1 MAGCVAVGIWVLES
15 ESDGMGYNRVMDEHF
30 DEDLKPI
37 KPRRRVRLA
46 SWLVLLLLPIAL
58 MLPSFAENLRLAVVG
73 HETVCCDP
81 ENRAA
86 RARENRETADLIMKV
101 GLIGSMALAAVG
113 ALGFLM
119 AVVRFLPG
127 ILKIVFG
134 LAVILVATYMIYGSW
149 RMYDYYTN
157 NAEDY
162 YAADAWYGF
171 RDLEW
176 YLPTEW

>member
-1 MAGCVAVGIWVLES
+1 
-15 ESDGMGYNRVMDEHF
+15 MDEQF
-30 DEDLKPI
+30 DDLKDI
-37 KPRRRVRLA
+37 KPRKRVKLA

-58 MLPSFAENLRLAVVG
+58 MLPSFAENLRIAVIGREV
-73 HETVCCDP
+73 VCCDP
-81 ENRAA
+81 ANRAELEKKA
-86 RARENRETADLIMKV
+86 EAAWESREQADWIMKV

-127 ILKIVFG
+127 LFKIVFG
-134 LAVILVATYMIYGSW
+134 LAVLLVAGYIIFASY

-157 NAEDY
+157 NTEEY
-162 YAADAWYGF
+162 YKTDSWYGF

-176 YLPTEW
+176 YLPTEWTFSRGEE

>member
-1 MAGCVAVGIWVLES
+1 
-15 ESDGMGYNRVMDEHF
+15 MGYNRVMDEHF

-81 ENRAA
+81 ENRAELKEKAA

-119 AVVRFLPG
+119 AVARFLPG
-127 ILKIVFG
+127 LLKIVFG
-134 LAVILVATYMIYGSW
+134 LAVILAAAYIIYGSW

-157 NAEDY
+157 NTDDY
-162 YAADAWYGF
+162 YATDAWYGF

-176 YLPTEW
+176 YLPTEWGVL